1 MRSESWPITFLL
13 DNWHRLEFIEAK
25 QNREKR
31 KWNIWLPTTLYALS
45 YYFPL
50 ISNSIIIDTI
60 M

>member
-31 KWNIWLPTTLYALS
+31 KWNIWLPTLYALS